1 MLVNYRFLLR
11 STIGVRAIAIV
22 AVCLFVCPSC
32 GIKPERANLN
42 GTGPAAVDE
51 MPSEEKRK
59 VVWGETIKG
68 LQAGIYLAENKLHV
82 GDVISSCYY
91 VRNNSTRPIVFKM
104 SAHYLKSPLILDATG
119 AKVGVFGGGFSST
132 PWRFKR
138 YTLKP
143 GESIRL
149 PMKSYV
155 LAPRRPIFRR
165 YRIEIAATSPG
176 KYQVGYERE
185 VWLLKDEN
193 QPIHRFNDPE
203 AQRIHLHT
211 GWADLEVLLG
221 DREALSKR
229 VALELRRAADRFN
242 LKIIRMAEQGSPL
255 RSLWLTVLEPKDQ
268 YPEFWSTVQISR
280 QEAEA
285 IIGHLERTDYLW
297 RTVAEPYDRKAF
309 SRPSYCLYLSL
320 GDESDPK
327 QLFGLGS
334 LPLGW
339 GLEMDRRLK
348 ELREMF
354 VGESRKAMD
363 ELLAQLEP
371 FRKEWRV
378 PSTSSAAS
386 LIGREQYGTTT
397 SQD

>member
-11 STIGVRAIAIV
+11 STIGGRAIAIV
-22 AVCLFVCPSC
+22 AVCLFVCLSC
-32 GIKPERANLN
+32 ASKPERANLN
-42 GTGPAAVDE
+42 GTGPATVDE

-59 VVWGETIKG
+59 VVWGEAISG
-68 LQAGIYLAENKLHV
+68 LQAGMYLAKNTLCV
-82 GDVISSCYY
+82 GDVISPDYY

-104 SAHYLKSPLILDATG
+104 LEPCLKSPLILDATG
-119 AKVGVFGGGFSST
+119 AQVGIFGGGIISVQV
-132 PWRFKR
+132 RFQR
-138 YTLKP
+138 HTLKP
-143 GESIRL
+143 GESIML
-149 PMKSYV
+149 HMKNYV
-155 LAPRRPIFRR
+155 LAPRCPVFKRKKNDGR

-221 DREALSKR
+221 DREYLSKR
-229 VALELRRAADRFN
+229 VATELRRAADRFN
-242 LKIIRMAEQGSPL
+242 LKIVRTAEEGSPL
-255 RSLWLTVLEPKDQ
+255 RSLWLTVLEPNNR

-309 SRPSYCLYLSL
+309 SIPSYFLSLSL

-327 QLFGLGS
+327 QLFGLGP

-339 GLEMDRRLK
+339 DLEMDRKLK

-363 ELLAQLEP
+363 ELLTQLEP
-371 FRKEWRV
+371 FRKEWRT
-378 PSTSSAAS
+378 P
-386 LIGREQYGTTT
+386 
-397 SQD
+397 